1 MKNVLIT
8 GASGMLGSN
17 MCLLMNINYNVTGTY
32 FSNKPNINNIHM
44 VKMDIRNKKQCQ
56 KVVKT
61 IEPDIVIH
69 CAAITDMDLCE
80 TNQTLAYDVNTF
92 GTENILDSAPPA
104 ELVMTRLVK
113 FIGKNST
120 LVAHNA
126 SFDRRFF
133 QNELDLLAVPEW
145 NGEPLYQSYLITKFD
160 REASKLAD
168 LKGDIHAFSDPD
180 SNSGYLVTKALLQE
194 NGLSAESFFK
204 KTLFTYSHR
213 NVIRAVASGLVQ
225 SGSVDGYVWEV
236 IREID
241 PDLVAGT
248 KIVRKSDWFGF
259 PPIAV
264 SKRFA
269 QTKKVNALKLAFL
282 SSSEA
287 EAGRAMLDYLR
298 LTGFVNAKPALYDSV
313 KRNVDRLGALL

>member
-1 MKNVLIT
+1 
-8 GASGMLGSN
+8 
-17 MCLLMNINYNVTGTY
+17 LLKKEKKKFMTS
-32 FSNKPNINNIHM
+32 SNKITLRTRRTFMLSSAMFLLATSNALSQSQTSTTIRFGLTPVFLNDDIHLLS
-44 VKMDIRNKKQCQ
+44 
-56 KVVKT
+56 
-61 IEPDIVIH
+61 VIKNY
-69 CAAITDMDLCE
+69 LE
-80 TNQTLAYDVNTF
+80 
-92 GTENILDSAPPA
+92 SATGYSV
-104 ELVMTRLVK
+104 ELVTRRTYQEVTSLLVSGQIDAAWICGYPFVK
-113 FIGKNST
+113 
-120 LVAHNA
+120 
-126 SFDRRFF
+126 F